1 LYDIGTQVSSS
12 RSPNPRQ
19 SIASISSVSGNISR
33 TPLKRIYPPPQKKD
47 SPRLISPSSLCQVQV
62 CSGTPT
68 KEQLLIK
75 TLRRMTSD
83 GELSPTR
90 ANGHRRNQSVPSFDR
105 VNPNT
110 PTPENERNAWAYGT
124 PLRDTEDTTVWLV
137 SDTPQEDRFGSQ
149 ARRRLQF
156 DSGHVRQASNGSAHG
171 QRISS
176 QSPPPTI
183 PERCDSLNWD
193 SESDPTYESMKTE
206 QSSQSRKARISSLF
220 DDSDFDKVSIP
231 EHKSPKTVVTL
242 LSRKEYDDDL
252 DWGDDSFSISKGHPN
267 LTRRL
272 PRSSDVDI
280 LDIPARKS
288 SLSRSKSVP
297 PSRPDASP
305 ERKTKRLSGI
315 SKSSILLIVA
325 PKECWDNDFEDEGED
340 MWMIPENITDAQDK
354 LKGYL
359 SNIRT
364 FSSHID
370 DLKRFR
376 QLHPRT
382 HRRPIEQEHLLDEID
397 AMIEISTLDG
407 FTPPPFSGPPL
418 SPKKST
424 PSLASSQWSFEERFG
439 TISLHDDISRGST
452 PAPPPA
458 TVPDPNTALS
468 KKDLQARRLLEKIL
482 GESNEL
488 RMEVKPEQLT
498 KMIEYVNGLR
508 KQCDEFESLDVN
520 DGARRIP
527 AGLAIF
533 V

>member
-1 LYDIGTQVSSS
+1 MEDIPSSPVTINHDEHYHLYDIGTQQASS

-19 SIASISSVSGNISR
+19 SIVSINSIAGNVSR

-90 ANGHRRNQSVPSFDR
+90 SNGHRRNQSVPSLDK

-110 PTPENERNAWAYGT
+110 PTPDHERNGWAYGT
-124 PLRDTEDTTVWLV
+124 PLREQEDPTLWLV
-137 SDTPQEDRFGSQ
+137 SDTPQEDKFGSQ

-156 DSGHVRQASNGSAHG
+156 DSGHTRQASNGSAYG

-206 QSSQSRKARISSLF
+206 QSSQSRKTRISSLF

-242 LSRKEYDDDL
+242 LPRQEYDDDL
-252 DWGDDSFSISKGHPN
+252 DWGDDTFSISKGHPN

-305 ERKTKRLSGI
+305 ERKAKRLSGI
-315 SKSSILLIVA
+315 VRSMPVVNCSSERVL
-325 PKECWDNDFEDEGED
+325 G
-340 MWMIPENITDAQDK
+340 Q
-354 LKGYL
+354 
-359 SNIRT
+359 
-364 FSSHID
+364 
-370 DLKRFR
+370 RF
-376 QLHPRT
+376 
-382 HRRPIEQEHLLDEID
+382 
-397 AMIEISTLDG
+397 
-407 FTPPPFSGPPL
+407 
-418 SPKKST
+418 
-424 PSLASSQWSFEERFG
+424 
-439 TISLHDDISRGST
+439 
-452 PAPPPA
+452 
-458 TVPDPNTALS
+458 
-468 KKDLQARRLLEKIL
+468 
-482 GESNEL
+482 
-488 RMEVKPEQLT
+488 
-498 KMIEYVNGLR
+498 
-508 KQCDEFESLDVN
+508 
-520 DGARRIP
+520 
-527 AGLAIF
+527 
-533 V
+533 